1 MMRAILS
8 SLSPPIRGGVVVLT
22 PEQRAAI
29 RALYVPS
36 VLMLGG
42 AAVLGLLVLV
52 GRLDSSLSVYSTYG
66 MNVMFNSLCL
76 GIVLCYATL
85 PSRREELKWAIPGM
99 VMGETWRFVTHP
111 TWWSITMRMQTFG
124 YIAGLVALTAIAW
137 RTWRASGDERVW
149 ARAML
154 LLSLIMFFFPNVSYM
169 LHSIVVMHTP
179 TLYDAYA
186 YTVDGAFGFQ
196 PAAETAKRVADWPP
210 LWYATFL
217 VYNELPLFMIIAVL
231 LSLRWPNACYGHLML
246 HMTVIGLVGFVCY
259 KLVPMKGIDLF
270 VNSQLDSH
278 WPLTPPL
285 AGSPQPYADASG
297 ATRNCYPS
305 LHMGWMLAVY
315 LGSRRVNPWV
325 NRFFGACC
333 AVMLLAT
340 LNVGHY
346 AVDLVASFPYV
357 VAFFG
362 VVNVRR
368 PHNAAPRVAAI
379 AVGSA
384 IFLAFTAAILR
395 DPLGLA
401 ANPRLLAASAI
412 AIVGISLAL
421 EQWLARTTLVTPDQE
436 AASNLLDE
444 GPTVFSAPEEAV
456 PV

>member
-8 SLSPPIRGGVVVLT
+8 YLSPPIRGDVVVLT

-42 AAVLGLLVLV
+42 AAILGLLVLV

-66 MNVMFNSLCL
+66 LNVMFNSLCL

-85 PSRREELKWAIPGM
+85 PARRDERMWVVPAM
-99 VMGETWRFVTHP
+99 AVGETWRFVTHP

-137 RTWRASGDERVW
+137 RTWRASGDEKIW

-186 YTVDGAFGFQ
+186 YAVDGAFGLQ
-196 PAAETAKRVADWPP
+196 PAAETAKLVAAWPP

-231 LSLRWPNACYGHLML
+231 LSLRWPRACYGHLML

-285 AGSPQPYADASG
+285 NGPPQPYHDTSG

-315 LGSRRVNPWV
+315 LGSRRVSRWV
-325 NRFFGACC
+325 NAFFGFCC
-333 AVMLLAT
+333 AIMLLAT

-346 AVDLVASFPYV
+346 AVDLVAAFPYV

-362 VVNVRR
+362 LINVRR
-368 PHNAAPRVAAI
+368 LHNTVPRLAAI
-379 AVGSA
+379 VLGTSL
-384 IFLAFTAAILR
+384 FLAFTAALLR
-395 DPLGLA
+395 DPLRLA
-401 ANPRLLAASAI
+401 ESPRLLAASSAT
-412 AIVGISLAL
+412 IVGVSLIA
-421 EQWLARTTLVTPDQE
+421 EQWLARTTLVAPEQE
-436 AASNLLDE
+436 TKSEGVEAESPAFPAA
-444 GPTVFSAPEEAV
+444 EEAV